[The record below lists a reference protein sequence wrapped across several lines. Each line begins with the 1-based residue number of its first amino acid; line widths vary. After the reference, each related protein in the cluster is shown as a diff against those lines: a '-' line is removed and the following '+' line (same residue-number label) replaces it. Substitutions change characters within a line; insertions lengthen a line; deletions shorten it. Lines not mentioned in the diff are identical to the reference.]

1 MKTLRATLSTLLS
14 LLIVFPILYSIS
26 ASFFQYTD
34 VTALPA
40 RLLPSSLNLSNYV
53 RSFAESSLARFLFNS
68 LLTSIVGTLLRM
80 TISILAAYTF
90 SFFSFK
96 GRNALFIIIVAT
108 MLLPPD
114 ALIIANFTT
123 IRALRLTD
131 TYLGIISTSLLA
143 PTHIFMLRQ
152 YFRMMSVEYREA
164 ALIEGCSDSR
174 FLMTLLMPMSMAV
187 VLTLAIH
194 SFSTIFNDYLWP
206 LLVTNKTSMRTV
218 QVGLTMMGFSENL
231 DYGPQFAAITLL
243 MAPILIAF
251 IALHKPIKESVS
263 TRFTGR

>member
-34 VTALPA
+34 FTALPA

-53 RSFAESSLARFLFNS
+53 RSFADSSLARFLFNS

-152 YFRMMSVEYREA
+152 YFRMMSVVYREA

-174 FLMTLLMPMSMAV
+174 FLMTLLMPMSKAV

-206 LLVTNKTSMRTV
+206 LLVTNKNSMRTV
-218 QVGLTMMGFSENL
+218 QVGLTMMGFRENL